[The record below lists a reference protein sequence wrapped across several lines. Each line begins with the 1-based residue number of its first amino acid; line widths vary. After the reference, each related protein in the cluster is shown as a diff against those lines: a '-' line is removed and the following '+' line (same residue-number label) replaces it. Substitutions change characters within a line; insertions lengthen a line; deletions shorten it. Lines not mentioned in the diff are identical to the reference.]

1 MGGWFHS
8 VAFLLSIPAGLVL
21 VIVADG
27 TRARL
32 ATIVYAIGVATLFG
46 VSGAYHRGHWSPK
59 ARTRMRRLDHG
70 TIFFMIA
77 ASYTPVA
84 LLVLTGATATAI
96 LIGVWIGAAMG
107 MTFAAFGVAEK
118 RIVGLASYIVLG
130 WVAVIAMPELARRLG
145 GGDLSLLIVG
155 GALYTVGAVVL
166 GTRWPD
172 PSPRFFGYHEVW
184 HTMVTAA
191 VVCHF
196 VVMASVVGRA

>member
-1 MGGWFHS
+1 
-8 VAFLLSIPAGLVL
+8 
-21 VIVADG
+21 
-27 TRARL
+27 
-32 ATIVYAIGVATLFG
+32 
-46 VSGAYHRGHWSPK
+46 
-59 ARTRMRRLDHG
+59 
-70 TIFFMIA
+70 
-77 ASYTPVA
+77 
-84 LLVLTGATATAI
+84 
-96 LIGVWIGAAMG
+96 
-107 MTFAAFGVAEK
+107 AEK

-196 VVMASVVGRA
+196 VEVVLAAKAAGLPVLLGMEVDHYAGRMDRVADVLRGYPFDVLLGSVHWIGGWGFDILGDPVVDAEWDARSIESVWDGYTRC